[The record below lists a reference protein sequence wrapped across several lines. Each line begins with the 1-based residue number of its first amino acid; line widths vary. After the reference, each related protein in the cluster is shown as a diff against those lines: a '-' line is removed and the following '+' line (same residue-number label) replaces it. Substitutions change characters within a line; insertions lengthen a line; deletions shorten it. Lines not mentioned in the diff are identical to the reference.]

1 MDPKKVLN
9 RILIILSGIILFIT
23 ITDCSKERSVQ
34 PILILTSHNNFGVYT
49 SEILKAEGFNEFIT
63 DSLGSKLIS
72 NSFLAQFDKVILTE
86 QVTDSRTWNMFR
98 RYVRGGGNLI
108 AFQPGQVPADLFG
121 IEKIPG
127 NINETYISIDTSSE
141 EGKSLTSK
149 RIQIHG
155 IAERYAFKNAKTVAW
170 FCGKSDSEHEFPAV
184 VTSSCGKGQTAAFLY
199 NLPRNIVYTRQG
211 NPEFAGIEKDSI
223 PGLRAMDLFT
233 DGWVDTSN
241 NVFNQAD
248 EQMILLSHC
257 IERMSGNT
265 KPLPRLWYF
274 PDTLKC
280 LVTLTNDGE
289 FKGEKDF
296 ESQFRDVDS
305 MGAKMSL
312 YVLEA
317 GKVTK
322 QWTEKWIA
330 RDFEISGH
338 PDDTREAAGPVWSKM
353 EKVLSAK
360 MKEISDLYGVPMST
374 VVNHWFVWCGNNE
387 SGDPE
392 FSAQAEIEARH
403 GLSMDV
409 NYAHYDNN
417 SGQGHFLGPL
427 GSRQGN
433 FTGSGL
439 PMKFA
444 GSSGKIIDIYQ
455 HLNNVY
461 DQQYTENHDPEGF
474 FNCFKGLMERSLNK
488 EVYSFISIKSHNDEY
503 YFSRAPLMK
512 MLAYANSKGIPVWT
526 ASKLAEFVKMRD
538 EARFTGI
545 SWSDNKL
552 SFNLQSSLNHSGGLT
567 IMVPLE
573 YGDNRLTGIEC
584 NGEGIKYIK
593 RSVKGYSYAFVTVKP
608 GAEYSLIIDY
618 TL

>member
-9 RILIILSGIILFIT
+9 RILIIFSGIILFIT

-34 PILILTSHNNFGVYT
+34 PILILTSYNNFGAYT
-49 SEILKAEGFNEFIT
+49 GEILKAEGFNEFIT

-155 IAERYAFKNAKTVAW
+155 ISERYALKNAKTVAW
-170 FCGKSDSEHEFPAV
+170 FCGKSYSEHEFPAV

-199 NLPRNIVYTRQG
+199 NLPRNIEYTRQG

-248 EQMILLSHC
+248 EQMTLLSHC

-274 PDTLKC
+274 PDTLEC

-312 YVLEA
+312 YILEA
-317 GKVTK
+317 DKVTK

-374 VVNHWFVWCGNNE
+374 VVNHWFVWVETMN
-387 SGDPE
+387 PE
-392 FSAQAEIEARH
+392 ILNLLLR
-403 GLSMDV
+403 LK
-409 NYAHYDNN
+409 
-417 SGQGHFLGPL
+417 L
-427 GSRQGN
+427 RQGMAYLWMSIMP
-433 FTGSGL
+433 T
-439 PMKFA
+439 M
-444 GSSGKIIDIYQ
+444 II
-455 HLNNVY
+455 
-461 DQQYTENHDPEGF
+461 
-474 FNCFKGLMERSLNK
+474 
-488 EVYSFISIKSHNDEY
+488 
-503 YFSRAPLMK
+503 
-512 MLAYANSKGIPVWT
+512 IPVRAISLVRW
-526 ASKLAEFVKMRD
+526 
-538 EARFTGI
+538 EAVREI
-545 SWSDNKL
+545 
-552 SFNLQSSLNHSGGLT
+552 LQ
-567 IMVPLE
+567 E
-573 YGDNRLTGIEC
+573 ADC
-584 NGEGIKYIK
+584 Q
-593 RSVKGYSYAFVTVKP
+593 
-608 GAEYSLIIDY
+608 
-618 TL
+618 